1 MKYVRPGRLVEGK
14 EIGPL
19 VVVSGLRG
27 LLEYHHHVPIIILVS
42 ILGILLIRIFI
53 LTHSPRTLSP
63 RASGQVRTSV
73 SQLHRPRT
81 FPTAWP
87 QRRGPAIRPKLPFP
101 FACCS

>member
-1 MKYVRPGRLVEGK
+1 MEGK

-53 LTHSPRTLSP
+53 LTHFSTHP
-63 RASGQVRTSV
+63 
-73 SQLHRPRT
+73 
-81 FPTAWP
+81 
-87 QRRGPAIRPKLPFP
+87 
-101 FACCS
+101 